1 MLTRRH
7 LRTYP
12 EVFSKEISQV
22 SRIAEHVYEQPLSQQ
37 NENKDRNKIYASYDE
52 GKRKDTKYD
61 EQKQGNDQYG
71 KHYAETHWQ
80 ACDYVRLEIICPHAE
95 VFPYSRGQNSKNGPV
110 LQNQL
115 SNSIVP

>member
-22 SRIAEHVYEQPLSQQ
+22 SRIAEHVHEQPLSQE
-37 NENKDRNKIYASYDE
+37 NENDGSNKIYASYDE

-71 KHYAETHWQ
+71 KHYAETH
-80 ACDYVRLEIICPHAE
+80 
-95 VFPYSRGQNSKNGPV
+95 
-110 LQNQL
+110 
-115 SNSIVP
+115 